1 MDFICKPNKKGKNF
15 PRVCS
20 VDYDLRPV
28 QPEAV
33 WDGVIQADSMWAFAR
48 EDAYK
53 RALRECLEKQGHYR
67 QQARGLQTHVLKNFT
82 AEKMY
87 EQFVS
92 SIYNP
97 SEEEVEWAT
106 SLGEIEIL

>member
-15 PRVCS
+15 PRVVG
-20 VDYDLRPV
+20 VDYDLKPV
-28 QPEAV
+28 QPAAV

-48 EDAYK
+48 EASYK
-53 RALRECLEKQGHYR
+53 RGLKEMIEKEAHNKQVATALQK
-67 QQARGLQTHVLKNFT
+67 HVLENFT
-82 AEKMY
+82 AEKLY

-97 SEEEVEWAT
+97 SDEELEWMNT
-106 SLGEIEIL
+106 LGEIEIL